1 MKKLLPKLYKIG
13 GCDFDIDED
22 NIIEV
27 LKAIFHGIGDLF
39 SLKQNLKNLCQD
51 FYNDF
56 IYSIPQEAELQQEAY
71 KRIMN
76 FMIPKLQPGQF
87 NIGFRAFNGIKPY
100 TQPLCTTKP
109 LTSEVQLE
117 PLQTEDVEKILKG
130 LEDLKK
136 RITF

>member
-1 MKKLLPKLYKIG
+1 
-13 GCDFDIDED
+13 
-22 NIIEV
+22 
-27 LKAIFHGIGDLF
+27 
-39 SLKQNLKNLCQD
+39 
-51 FYNDF
+51 
-56 IYSIPQEAELQQEAY
+56 
-71 KRIMN
+71 MN